1 MDLLTI
7 IGMIV
12 VIYFL
17 IYIILPWFLDCD
29 FCLAFYEK
37 FGKPISSLEGKI
49 VWITG
54 ASSGIGEN
62 LAYVLAKAGCK
73 LILSSRKEIKL
84 EKVKT
89 NCLQKNKNL
98 KSSDIEVLVLDI
110 LDINKHEAAFN
121 SIIAKFGRLDILV
134 NNAGRSQRA
143 KWENI
148 ELSVDKEMFDLN
160 VFSTIALSR
169 LVAKYFFQMDEGH
182 FVINSSIAGITAVP
196 FSATYCASKYSLH
209 AYFESLS
216 IEKIS
221 KNIFITI
228 VCPGPVETN
237 FLAESFTEKSG
248 EKYIVNEGEKPTHR
262 MTAKRCATLIGI
274 AIANKLSIVWICKS
288 IILQMMYLR
297 IYYPNV
303 GTWIIKQLGTKFLH
317 YLRDNKRNI
326 ENNK

>member
-12 VIYFL
+12 IIYFL

-29 FCLAFYEK
+29 LCLAFYEK

-62 LAYVLAKAGCK
+62 LAYILAKAGCK
-73 LILSSRKEIKL
+73 LILSSRKETKL

-110 LDINKHEAAFN
+110 LDINKHELAFN
-121 SIIAKFGRLDILV
+121 TIIAKFGRLDILV

-169 LVAKYFFQMDEGH
+169 LVAKYFFQVNKGH
-182 FVINSSIAGITAVP
+182 FVINSSIAGVTVVP

-216 IEKIS
+216 MEKIN
-221 KNIFITI
+221 KNISVTI

-248 EKYIVNEGEKPTHR
+248 EKYIVNEKEKPTHR

-288 IILQMMYLR
+288 IVLQMVYLR
-297 IYYPNV
+297 IYYPNI

>member
-1 MDLLTI
+1 M
-7 IGMIV
+7 
-12 VIYFL
+12 
-17 IYIILPWFLDCD
+17 
-29 FCLAFYEK
+29 
-37 FGKPISSLEGKI
+37 
-49 VWITG
+49 
-54 ASSGIGEN
+54 
-62 LAYVLAKAGCK
+62 
-73 LILSSRKEIKL
+73 
-84 EKVKT
+84 
-89 NCLQKNKNL
+89 
-98 KSSDIEVLVLDI
+98 
-110 LDINKHEAAFN
+110 
-121 SIIAKFGRLDILV
+121 DILV

-209 AYFESLS
+209 VNILISLIINFKQYKHNSLIIKNIYNFYMQAYFESLS

-248 EKYIVNEGEKPTHR
+248 EV
-262 MTAKRCATLIGI
+262 CLI
-274 AIANKLSIVWICKS
+274 
-288 IILQMMYLR
+288 
-297 IYYPNV
+297 
-303 GTWIIKQLGTKFLH
+303 
-317 YLRDNKRNI
+317 
-326 ENNK
+326 